1 MIIVVLA
8 AFALMAE
15 STPAAQSAP
24 TPAATAVSAPA
35 SGAATTPARAADNPM
50 AMVCKSEPVLGSR
63 LPTKRCRT
71 QGDIA
76 QQRLDDRAALE
87 RAQIRID
94 PGH

>member
-1 MIIVVLA
+1 MIIAVLA

-15 STPAAQSAP
+15 STPAAQPTQDLTPSAA
-24 TPAATAVSAPA
+24 PAA
-35 SGAATTPARAADNPM
+35 GAMSPRAKARAADNPM

-76 QQRLDDRAALE
+76 QQRIEDRAAIE
-87 RAQIRID
+87 RVQVRSDA
-94 PGH
+94 GH

>member
-1 MIIVVLA
+1 MIIAVLA
-8 AFALMAE
+8 ALALLAE
-15 STPAAQSAP
+15 STPAAQSASTPAP
-24 TPAATAVSAPA
+24 TPAPA
-35 SGAATTPARAADNPM
+35 AGATTPPAKAADNPM
-50 AMVCKSEPVLGSR
+50 AMVCKNEPVLGSR